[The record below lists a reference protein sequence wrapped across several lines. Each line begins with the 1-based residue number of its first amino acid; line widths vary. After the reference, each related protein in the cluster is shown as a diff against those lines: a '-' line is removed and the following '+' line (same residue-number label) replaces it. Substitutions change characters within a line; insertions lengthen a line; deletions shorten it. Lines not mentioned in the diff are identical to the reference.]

1 MKKKVFATLLA
12 VSMIASMVPAA
23 VSVQAA
29 DGDSIRLVNG
39 KIEVD
44 AQLKKLAEMYEKETG
59 TKVEIESMG
68 GGMWTGFFCG
78 FLVDMFYGSVF
89 GFYAL
94 IYMYIG
100 FLSGYAHRI
109 CYDDDLKVPV
119 MLAGFGDLLYG
130 LSVYALQFLLRGR
143 LGLGTYLYRIILPEI
158 FYTVI
163 LTLIV
168 YRLFHYINYHFM
180 DNPSRKESESIWVL
194 K

>member
-68 GGMWTGFFCG
+68 GGIDIQGTQKDSLLISEIGSFTFCLSFPIR
-78 FLVDMFYGSVF
+78 FLMC
-89 GFYAL
+89 A
-94 IYMYIG
+94 
-100 FLSGYAHRI
+100 AA
-109 CYDDDLKVPV
+109 P
-119 MLAGFGDLLYG
+119 A
-130 LSVYALQFLLRGR
+130 Q
-143 LGLGTYLYRIILPEI
+143 I
-158 FYTVI
+158 F
-163 LTLIV
+163 
-168 YRLFHYINYHFM
+168 
-180 DNPSRKESESIWVL
+180 
-194 K
+194 